1 MAEIV
6 EKVKQRALL
15 PFRNLSYAQ
24 RLTMALVLL
33 ITVVGMVAI
42 IKWATQPE
50 YVILA
55 SDLDPADAQDVV
67 DELGSNNV
75 PYKIVEGG
83 RGIMVPRKK
92 VYVWRMKLAAKNL
105 PASTNLGYE
114 IFDRK
119 DIGVSEF
126 VQKLNYRRALEGELA
141 RTIEAM
147 SEVRSSRVHI
157 VFPKDRLFK
166 EDQKEPTASIFLSLR
181 GRLSLTNQQIKG
193 ITLLVARS
201 VEGLKTDNVTIV
213 DSHGNVLTKNNSDDS
228 FAGLHE
234 GQLDMKNRIES
245 YLEDKARSMLDR
257 VLGSGNA
264 IVRVTSDVD
273 FRKFEKTNESYDPDK
288 TVVLSEEIENQTVSD
303 SASGGENGSEHT
315 ITNYQL
321 AKSIEHEIDQGGNIK
336 RLSVAVLV
344 NGRLRDT
351 TTTDGKKEKIY
362 KPRSKEELAKLAAL
376 VRNAVGLNESR
387 GDQLDIQNMPFEQ
400 QAWLDDVQ
408 PKTFEFLEKWAP
420 LIEKGVIALI
430 VLVSLFV
437 IRSKFNKAK
446 AFIFSPVNERQD
458 VPSLKAGAGKKRM
471 NGEEEDDLYQV
482 VKTKFGGG
490 NKLQETVIDFISTH
504 PAKTANL
511 IRSWMAEE

>member
-1 MAEIV
+1 MAEII
-6 EKVKQRALL
+6 EKIKQRALL
-15 PFRNLSYAQ
+15 PFKDLSYAQ

-33 ITVVGMVAI
+33 ITVAGMVVM

-50 YVILA
+50 YAVLV

-75 PYKIVEGG
+75 PYKIVQGG

-92 VYVWRMKLAAKNL
+92 VYQWRLKLAAKNL

-141 RTIEAM
+141 RTIESMA
-147 SEVRSSRVHI
+147 EITRSRVHI
-157 VFPKDRLFK
+157 VLPKTRLFK
-166 EDQKEPTASIFLSLR
+166 EDQKAPTASIFLSMR
-181 GRLSLTNQQIKG
+181 GGLSLTNQQIKG

-201 VEGLKTDNVTIV
+201 VEGLKPDNVTIV
-213 DSHGNVLTKNNSDDS
+213 DSHGNVLTKNNSADS
-228 FAGLHE
+228 FAGLRE
-234 GQLDMKNRIES
+234 GQIDMKNRIES
-245 YLEDKARSMLDR
+245 YLQDKAQSMLDR
-257 VLGSGNA
+257 VLGPGNA
-264 IVRVTSDVD
+264 IVRVTSDID

-303 SASGGENGSEHT
+303 SASSGENGSEHT

-321 AKSIEHEIDQGGNIK
+321 AKSVEHEIDQGGSIK

-344 NGRLRDT
+344 NGRLIDT

-362 KPRSKEELAKLAAL
+362 QPRSAEELAKLAAL
-376 VRNAVGLNESR
+376 VRNAVGLNDSR

-400 QAWLDDVQ
+400 QDWLDDGQ
-408 PKTFEFLEKWAP
+408 PKTFGLLDKWAP

-437 IRSKFNKAK
+437 MRSKFNKAK
-446 AFIFSPVNERQD
+446 RSLMGESEQGDRRLPLPAGEKTEESETDEEAEYNAFEKK
-458 VPSLKAGAGKKRM
+458 LKGKSA
-471 NGEEEDDLYQV
+471 
-482 VKTKFGGG
+482 
-490 NKLQETVIDFISTH
+490 LQETVAEFATRN
-504 PAKTANL
+504 PAIAANL
-511 IRSWMAEE
+511 IRSWIAEE